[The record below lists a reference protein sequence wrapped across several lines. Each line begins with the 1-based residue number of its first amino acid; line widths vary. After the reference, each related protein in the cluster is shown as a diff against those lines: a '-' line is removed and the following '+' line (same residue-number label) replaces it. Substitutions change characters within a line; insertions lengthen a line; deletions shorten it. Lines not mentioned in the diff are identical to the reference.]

1 MSESVSS
8 IDMGQLLR
16 SNSKLIV
23 ITLVLVAAGA
33 FLVAYILY
41 WSINKIAV
49 SKQAYIV
56 PQTKVPIVG
65 TQLTKIPGV
74 ITPPASNGK
83 RASMTFW
90 IYVHDIDKYS
100 GSRRHVFHVGDE
112 NALFTSSP
120 LVYFSAFNNKLH
132 VMYNPINDPE
142 APNDSTRFEY
152 LTSKYGITID
162 YIPIQRWVHVA
173 VVVNET
179 VNGGTI
185 SAYLDSELVK
195 VVSTGKRN
203 EVEGTS
209 NLIASVQNLKLDKT
223 GSLFVGG
230 STSDEVGPGFSGLV
244 SKVSLFNY
252 DMNVADVYN
261 DYRAGPIDNL
271 LARLG
276 LPAYGLQSPIYRI
289 A

>member
-1 MSESVSS
+1 MSEIESPPNGSKSV
-8 IDMGQLLR
+8 
-16 SNSKLIV
+16 IV
-23 ITLVLVAAGA
+23 ITLVLAAAGA

-41 WSINKIAV
+41 WAISKIAV
-49 SKQAYIV
+49 SKQSYIV
-56 PQTKVPIVG
+56 PQTKVPITG
-65 TQLTKIPGV
+65 TQLTKIVGV
-74 ITPPASNGK
+74 NTPPSANGK

-90 IYVHDIDKYS
+90 IYVHDIEKYT

-112 NALFTSSP
+112 NAMFTSSP

-132 VMYNPINDPE
+132 VMYNPINDPK

-152 LTSKYGITID
+152 LTSRCGVTID

-173 VVVNET
+173 IVVNET

-195 VVSTGKRN
+195 VVTSGKTN

-209 NLIASVQNLKLDKT
+209 NMIASIQNLKLDKN
-223 GSLFVGG
+223 GALFVGG

-252 DMNVADVYN
+252 DLNVADVYN

-289 A
+289 S